1 MKRETKLSSEQQQSQ
16 ETGTEQQTR
25 QQSALEFGTAEE
37 MLRYDAAHT
46 PVPPG
51 IEARLQKSTEGLPPP
66 ARPWWKR
73 LFQR

>member
-1 MKRETKLSSEQQQSQ
+1 MKRQTKLSSQDQNSQHLDAEQHTQQQS
-16 ETGTEQQTR
+16 
-25 QQSALEFGTAEE
+25 AVEFGTAEE
-37 MLRYDAAHT
+37 MLRHDAEHT

-51 IEARLQKSTEGLPPP
+51 IAARLQKSTEGLPPP

>member
-1 MKRETKLSSEQQQSQ
+1 MKRQTKLSSEQQQSQ
-16 ETGTEQQTR
+16 QLGAEQHTQ

-46 PVPPG
+46 PVPHG
-51 IEARLQKSTEGLPPP
+51 IAARLQESTEELPRP